1 MSQAIEEGLRWECPL
16 TAIMRTASR
25 DVELAGTLI
34 PADSVVSVNLG
45 AANRDETRYENPDA
59 FDLRRPQKPHMAFA
73 FGAHRCLGM
82 HLARMETS
90 VVMNALLDRLPGLR
104 LDPAAEDVH
113 ITGLTF
119 RSPLALPVLFEPA

>member
-1 MSQAIEEGLRWECPL
+1 
-16 TAIMRTASR
+16 
-25 DVELAGTLI
+25 VI
-34 PADSVVSVNLG
+34 PAGSTVSVNLG
-45 AANRDETRYENPDA
+45 AANRDETRYENADA
-59 FDLRRPQKPHMAFA
+59 FDIRRPQKTHMAFA

-90 VVMNALLDRLPGLR
+90 VVVNALLDRLPGLR

-119 RSPLALPVLFEPA
+119 RSPIALPVLFEPV